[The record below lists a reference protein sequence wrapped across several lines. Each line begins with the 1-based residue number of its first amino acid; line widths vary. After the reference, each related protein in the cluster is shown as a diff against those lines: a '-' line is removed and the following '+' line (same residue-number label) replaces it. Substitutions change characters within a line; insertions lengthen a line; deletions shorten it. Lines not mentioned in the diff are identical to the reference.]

1 MNGWSLQVKRCI
13 GSYYQR
19 NVISAKELEDRK
31 PNPAVVPSAFQQV
44 NWFRKCMSMV
54 HRLLSEHYACCSGML
69 QALGGLSAWQR
80 GTEDKHHTYCVVT
93 CSSAVWACMQHLSSH
108 DLHLPQHQ
116 SDVVHK
122 CPQLAWYMHGQPR
135 KQLVMGKPVKMLS
148 NYNQKQNRTEP
159 EVHVID
165 EHYGGRCWILA
176 TQSTE
181 KLVLCSV
188 PTTKMGHVKLTW
200 QQLSI

>member
-1 MNGWSLQVKRCI
+1 
-13 GSYYQR
+13 
-19 NVISAKELEDRK
+19 
-31 PNPAVVPSAFQQV
+31 
-44 NWFRKCMSMV
+44 
-54 HRLLSEHYACCSGML
+54 
-69 QALGGLSAWQR
+69 
-80 GTEDKHHTYCVVT
+80 
-93 CSSAVWACMQHLSSH
+93 MQHLSSH

-116 SDVVHK
+116 SEVVHK
-122 CPQLAWYMHGQPR
+122 CPQLAWYMHGQPC
-135 KQLVMGKPVKMLS
+135 KHAVSHGKTSKMLT

-188 PTTKMGHVKLTW
+188 SIYYKDGTCQTDLAPIKHIRHFSFRLVYCLCVANCSFTASKGLHGDTMLLFSMKLAMRNLVNVAHLPST
-200 QQLSI
+200 

>member
-1 MNGWSLQVKRCI
+1 
-13 GSYYQR
+13 
-19 NVISAKELEDRK
+19 
-31 PNPAVVPSAFQQV
+31 
-44 NWFRKCMSMV
+44 
-54 HRLLSEHYACCSGML
+54 
-69 QALGGLSAWQR
+69 
-80 GTEDKHHTYCVVT
+80 
-93 CSSAVWACMQHLSSH
+93 MQHLSSH

-122 CPQLAWYMHGQPR
+122 CPQLAWYMHGQPC

-200 QQLSI
+200 HFSFRLVYCLCVANCSFTVSKGLHGDTMLLFSMKLAMRNLVNVAHLPST

>member
-1 MNGWSLQVKRCI
+1 MHEYGAQVTKWALCMLQWYAPC
-13 GSYYQR
+13 
-19 NVISAKELEDRK
+19 
-31 PNPAVVPSAFQQV
+31 
-44 NWFRKCMSMV
+44 
-54 HRLLSEHYACCSGML
+54 RLLVASLLDSV
-69 QALGGLSAWQR
+69 GLRISIIPI
-80 GTEDKHHTYCVVT
+80 VFVT
-93 CSSAVWACMQHLSSH
+93 CSSAVCACNIYHPTIYNCHYTKVRLSINAPSLLGTCMASH
-108 DLHLPQHQ
+108 
-116 SDVVHK
+116 
-122 CPQLAWYMHGQPR
+122 ANM
-135 KQLVMGKPVKMLS
+135 QLVMGKPVNMLS